1 MEYATLL
8 GQGHLGNQVGKG
20 QPAEIDFA
28 FGKLIN
34 PEGHEIA
41 AMSPV
46 IFRKES
52 LASAHSRIG
61 VVNVGIARAYRKH
74 EHRNFQRCVG
84 VHPKGIKLIEPNP
97 PFMLKVEPEILDN
110 GAIMEDVPRLNQV
123 AKEDGI
129 KFYRLANF
137 DIALDLAEVIW
148 LGLSDEFKY
157 ISMITCSGLDT
168 APASSKFMSDR
179 VIPIVGFYDL
189 KYFIPIYD
197 RSKATGLGVRIM
209 FNFELTTRKHGPVH
223 TLFLLEF
230 IGTMH
235 RTNTFFLDGTN
246 LLPKRSPSQ
255 EIFSKFRDTV
265 KYLVKMQKM
274 IDGGGPRVEEEKKRN
289 KAIRSGYYSDIT
301 TISTSSNSNS
311 SYNVS
316 NYIITQ

>member
-137 DIALDLAEVIW
+137 DIPVLHRCRGRMVHH
-148 LGLSDEFKY
+148 G
-157 ISMITCSGLDT
+157 
-168 APASSKFMSDR
+168 DR
-179 VIPIVGFYDL
+179 P
-189 KYFIPIYD
+189 
-197 RSKATGLGVRIM
+197 
-209 FNFELTTRKHGPVH
+209 
-223 TLFLLEF
+223 
-230 IGTMH
+230 
-235 RTNTFFLDGTN
+235 
-246 LLPKRSPSQ
+246 
-255 EIFSKFRDTV
+255 
-265 KYLVKMQKM
+265 
-274 IDGGGPRVEEEKKRN
+274 
-289 KAIRSGYYSDIT
+289 
-301 TISTSSNSNS
+301 
-311 SYNVS
+311 
-316 NYIITQ
+316 